1 MGERFGEPIFC
12 KKMVLQIYKPQF
24 MNKKRKR
31 IALFGATGSIGGT
44 TLRVLRAFPDDF
56 ELVAAVVGGDC
67 EGLGAIAREFGIAHA
82 GVFDEKLYAKA
93 KSLLPESVNVVAGA
107 EGVRE
112 LATLAEVDCVVMAIP
127 GIHGI
132 FATIEALKLGKTV
145 ALASKEVLVVAG
157 KFVMDLVRNG
167 KGQLLP
173 IDSELN
179 AIFQCLQGNSEEERR
194 GVEKLLLTASGG
206 PFWNWPEE
214 AFKNISVEDAL
225 KHPNFSM
232 GKKITV
238 DSATMANKG
247 LELIETCCLFDKTPE
262 EVDIVVHPEQMIHS
276 MVQFRDGSILGQMAT
291 PSMVFPIEYC
301 LFYPER
307 GRILERTIDF
317 RRAQNWHFY
326 PEDTRRF
333 PCLRSAREAAKD
345 LRSTAPA
352 VFNAANEVAVE
363 AFFNRKIAYLDIPK
377 IIASALD
384 GMDCGAVDTIEEV
397 LNRDCQTRFFV
408 QDKWHL

>member
-1 MGERFGEPIFC
+1 
-12 KKMVLQIYKPQF
+12 MVLRKLHHKP

-44 TLRVLRAFPDDF
+44 TLGVLRAFPGDF
-56 ELVAAVVGGDC
+56 ELVAAVVGRDC
-67 EGLGAIAREFGIAHA
+67 EGLANIAREFGIAHA
-82 GVFDEKLYAKA
+82 GVFDETLYAKA
-93 KSLLPESVNVVAGA
+93 KGLVPESVNVAAGA
-107 EGVRE
+107 SRVRE

-132 FATIEALKLGKTV
+132 LPTIEALKMGKTV

-179 AIFQCLQGNSEEERR
+179 AIFQCLQGNSGGRT
-194 GVEKLLLTASGG
+194 VEKLLLTASGG

-247 LELIETCCLFDKTPE
+247 LELIETCCLFDKTRE
-262 EVDIVVHPEQMIHS
+262 EVDVVVHPEQMIHS
-276 MVQFRDGSILGQMAT
+276 MVQFCDGSILGQMAP

-307 GRILERTIDF
+307 GRILEKTIDF
-317 RRAQNWHFY
+317 SRAQNWHFY
-326 PEDTRRF
+326 PEDGQRF
-333 PCLRSAREAAKD
+333 PCLRLAREAAKD
-345 LRSTAPA
+345 LESTAPT

-363 AFFNRKIAYLDIPK
+363 AFFKRKITYLDIPK

-384 GMDCGAVDTIEEV
+384 GVDCGAVDTVEEV